1 MDDENVNYQKAKLMF
16 KFRDYDDYGE
26 MRAVIWTKPLR
37 WINPITAVLMAAAYC
52 GTIVYK
58 TYDHYNWLHDQK
70 QEVPLGDY
78 FITGVVY
85 GIPMLTVL
93 INET

>member
-1 MDDENVNYQKAKLMF
+1 
-16 KFRDYDDYGE
+16 
-26 MRAVIWTKPLR
+26 
-37 WINPITAVLMAAAYC
+37 
-52 GTIVYK
+52 
-58 TYDHYNWLHDQK
+58 LHDQK